1 MSFLYNAGVYNPLYN
16 GLIFLM
22 DIVPWIDAGVAI
34 VIFTIIIKLILF
46 PLSKKA
52 VTTQLKMKK
61 IEPELAELKK
71 KYKDD
76 KQAYARKTMEV
87 YKTNGVNPFASIILI
102 LIQLPIIF
110 ALYKVFLGDF
120 GNINQDILYSFV
132 KVPEVINTS
141 FLGMIDISGKNIVLA
156 VLAGVSSYIQ
166 IKYSLPPASKN
177 PVNKENMTKE
187 ERFKHDL
194 TKTMGVQM
202 RYMLPVLAF
211 IISWT
216 ISGAIAIYWIT
227 SNIFTIGQ
235 ELVIRRAVARA
246 DDKKQANS
254 GKKESVVAMSK
265 T

>member
-1 MSFLYNAGVYNPLYN
+1 MSFLYNVGVYNPLYN

-52 VTTQLKMKK
+52 VTTQ
-61 IEPELAELKK
+61 LKK

-120 GNINQDILYSFV
+120 SHINQDILYSFV
-132 KVPEVINTS
+132 RVPEVINTS
-141 FLGMIDISGKNIVLA
+141 FLGLIDISEKNIVLA

-177 PVNKENMTKE
+177 PINKENMTKE
-187 ERFKHDL
+187 ERFKH
-194 TKTMGVQM
+194 
-202 RYMLPVLAF
+202 
-211 IISWT
+211 
-216 ISGAIAIYWIT
+216 
-227 SNIFTIGQ
+227 
-235 ELVIRRAVARA
+235 
-246 DDKKQANS
+246 
-254 GKKESVVAMSK
+254 
-265 T
+265 